1 MLRRVRSGTPQPR
14 RRRQPNLF
22 KIRKSRSMG
31 SDDGL
36 LLSPAAIAARV
47 QLFDVT
53 AAHGDEGFWREHAS
67 RLTDNN
73 CALLRTLVA
82 LLRAGDAADAVT
94 LAVACHDLGEFA
106 AHYPAG
112 RFLVSDLGGKA
123 SAMALLTHADPDV
136 RKHAL
141 LCTQKLLVAKWQF
154 RDRPGGGEVTA

>member
-1 MLRRVRSGTPQPR
+1 MVWS
-14 RRRQPNLF
+14 
-22 KIRKSRSMG
+22 
-31 SDDGL
+31 
-36 LLSPAAIAARV
+36 
-47 QLFDVT
+47 

-123 SAMALLTHADPDV
+123 SAMALLTHADPEV

-141 LCTQKLLVAKWQF
+141 LCTQKLLVANWQF
-154 RDRPGGGEVTA
+154 IGREGGEA